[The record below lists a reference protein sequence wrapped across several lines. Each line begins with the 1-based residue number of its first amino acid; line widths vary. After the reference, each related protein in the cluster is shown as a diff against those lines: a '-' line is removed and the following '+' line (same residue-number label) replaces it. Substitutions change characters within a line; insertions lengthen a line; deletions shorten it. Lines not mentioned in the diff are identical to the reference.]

1 MCAPCCYSFRVI
13 STSVNPK
20 PLRDSAIYGNLQAWL
35 CGDQTGLVCV
45 SLHITEATVSSTIYG
60 RGAKSYAGQ
69 TRFAVSLRTNLIKS

>member
-45 SLHITEATVSSTIYG
+45 SLHITEATEPPLAQLFMDEV
-60 RGAKSYAGQ
+60 RNLMRAKPDSP
-69 TRFAVSLRTNLIKS
+69 